1 MRSNRTLFCNCLI
14 ESPGR
19 LSTQALGMSTQD
31 EIDTMMISTE
41 QPETTETP
49 IQWAVTSTLALT
61 TALVQDIDD
70 AVIFDDLKEAFE
82 AARDGTTG
90 GGTLMVWGLH
100 GPRDVIAIAHNG
112 QLFFECSDPSE
123 VWTHNGQLF
132 FECSGPSEVLTG
144 SEPEPS
150 PTNPLRSAFPWT
162 VNPCED
168 FSVEPG
174 LSKREWMAAT
184 VAAGF
189 LGRADFSVRASAID
203 AVDMADELLQRL
215 GPTGTDE
222 F

>member
-1 MRSNRTLFCNCLI
+1 
-14 ESPGR
+14 
-19 LSTQALGMSTQD
+19 
-31 EIDTMMISTE
+31 MISTE
-41 QPETTETP
+41 RQPTEATTP

-82 AARDGTTG
+82 AAKDGTTG

-100 GPRDVIAIAHNG
+100 GSRDVIAIAHNG
-112 QLFFECSDPSE
+112 HLYFADDQLQDKIQGDLLQIP
-123 VWTHNGQLF
+123 L
-132 FECSGPSEVLTG
+132 

-150 PTNPLRSAFPWT
+150 PTNPLRSAFPWA